1 MIPDGFQRAAK
12 SRPCPVCGKPDW
24 CLIAKD
30 GSRAICPRVISAQPW
45 GEAGFMHVVGVL
57 AGELVR
63 RPSWKNPVE
72 PAIDADRIFKK
83 MEEDLSDTRLFSE
96 SKDLGLDW
104 TSLASIGVGL
114 DTASDSL
121 AFPMRSPLGTI
132 VGIRIRATDGRKWA
146 VRGSHNGLFFDPH
159 AAANDFAMVCEGPTD
174 TAAMLGLGYFAL
186 GRSSCRGEAEELASW
201 FSHHKVG
208 AVVLS
213 DADGPGVEG
222 AEHLADRLVGNA
234 RWVKVVEPTQGAKD
248 AREWVRLGAT
258 QRVVDRAVSMASA
271 WTRRGK
277 V

>member
-1 MIPDGFQRAAK
+1 
-12 SRPCPVCGKPDW
+12 
-24 CLIAKD
+24 
-30 GSRAICPRVISAQPW
+30 
-45 GEAGFMHVVGVL
+45 MHVVGTS

-72 PAIDADRIFKK
+72 PAIDAGRIFKK
-83 MEEDLSDTRLFSE
+83 MEEDLLDTRLFSE
-96 SKDLGLDW
+96 SRDLGLDW
-104 TSLASIGVGL
+104 TALASIGVGL
-114 DTASDSL
+114 DVASDSL